1 LLRNRSLSLL
11 SLSEDEETETG
22 GWGTRDWDAC
32 AREERGYI
40 EGEPR
45 YVASNQWT
53 GPQLKPLFVK
63 IRKLFR
69 QTGRLF
75 RQTAGSPMLRKNDA
89 GRGVV
94 RIKLEQCVSSF
105 PHIINENNGFIFV
118 AESLAGYIIHRSNIL
133 C

>member
-1 LLRNRSLSLL
+1 
-11 SLSEDEETETG
+11 
-22 GWGTRDWDAC
+22 
-32 AREERGYI
+32 
-40 EGEPR
+40 
-45 YVASNQWT
+45 VASNQWT
-53 GPQLKPLFVK
+53 GPQLTPLFVK
-63 IRKLFR
+63 IRK
-69 QTGRLF
+69 LF

-94 RIKLEQCVSSF
+94 RIKLEQWVSSF